1 MAADTKRW
9 AVGDTLPTLTKQMTI
24 KKMKTPV
31 WSANNPV
38 HYDPEY
44 ARAAGLPGPIATGEM
59 STSYLSELLT
69 SVFGPA
75 WIAHSRLKS
84 RYLAPVF
91 AGDTVTVGGRI
102 TERVE
107 ESGRL
112 RIGTEVWCENQHGQ
126 KVTVG
131 TATVWLDAEGGP

>member
-1 MAADTKRW
+1 MAADTTRW
-9 AVGDTLPTLTKQMTI
+9 AVGDALPTLTKQMTI
-24 KKMKTPV
+24 EKMKTPV
-31 WSANNPV
+31 WSAGKPV

-44 ARAAGLPGPIATGEM
+44 AQSAGLPGPIATGEM

-107 ESGRL
+107 ESNRL
-112 RIGTEVWCENQHGQ
+112 RIGADVWCENQHGSR
-126 KVTVG
+126 TMVG
-131 TATVWLDAEGGP
+131 RATALAG